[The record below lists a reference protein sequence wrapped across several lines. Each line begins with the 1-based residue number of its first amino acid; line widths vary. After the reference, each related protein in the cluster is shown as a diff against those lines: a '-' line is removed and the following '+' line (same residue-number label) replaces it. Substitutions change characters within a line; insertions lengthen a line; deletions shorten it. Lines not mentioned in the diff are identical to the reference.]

1 MRNAET
7 PRPDDGGPLSTE
19 DLAGGG
25 RQDIDS
31 EPSEFADTPPAYPGE
46 ATSGAEEREDGARQ
60 EPADEPGASEAA
72 YDPGGRGVA
81 DEYGDR
87 EAADDS
93 GGMEAGDDPGGT
105 HTAGDNEPLLG
116 AEQEEFRAR
125 WQQIQSRFVDD
136 PKDSVNAADQLVAET
151 MQALATTFSSHKR
164 DLEGQWHRGEKVPT
178 EDLRLALQ
186 QYRSFFNRLLST

>member
-46 ATSGAEEREDGARQ
+46 ATSGAEEREDDARQ

-72 YDPGGRGVA
+72 YDPGGGGVA

-93 GGMEAGDDPGGT
+93 DGMEAGDDPGGT
-105 HTAGDNEPLLG
+105 HAADDPGGMGAGDASGGVEGVGDNEPLLG
-116 AEQEEFRAR
+116 GEQEEFRAR

-136 PKDSVNAADQLVAET
+136 PKDSVGAAASSVAGG
-151 MQALATTFSSHKR
+151 H
-164 DLEGQWHRGEKVPT
+164 GRGLCRGGPVV
-178 EDLRLALQ
+178 AGGAVHVA
-186 QYRSFFNRLLST
+186 